1 MDNESLIIK
10 NKILEEENTKLKELL
25 YKYTHSQ
32 KEYYEKNKEIVMQKA
47 SENKNMQI

>member
-25 YKYTHSQ
+25 YKYTHF
-32 KEYYEKNKEIVMQKA
+32 Y
-47 SENKNMQI
+47 